1 MFDLYLA
8 IKLPI
13 CFEYELKNR
22 GLFVERQKFLSIQYE
37 KLKVENYKT
46 CRFTEDEKEDK
57 EDQDNKINLIDIGDF
72 EPKIK
77 TTKKATKK
85 TSK

>member
-1 MFDLYLA
+1 MDKHNLLDK
-8 IKLPI
+8 I
-13 CFEYELKNR
+13 ENT
-22 GLFVERQKFLSIQYE
+22 E